1 MTPKNKN
8 RNKGKKGK
16 VIYITEYGLT
26 LPYCPFCNEPAYD
39 DEYCVFCGAEFI
51 KPTKEEMDEVKKA
64 NHEYKVIYKNV
75 VLIKVGC

>member
-26 LPYCPFCNEPAYD
+26 LHYCPFCNEPAYD
-39 DEYCVFCGAEFI
+39 DEYFVFSEAEFI
-51 KPTKEEMDEVKKA
+51 KPKKEEMDEVKKA
-64 NHEYKVIYKNV
+64 NHE
-75 VLIKVGC
+75 